1 MYRCISFDTIV
12 SDILYLFLYGGV
24 KRFSISVVCVSS
36 TFLSCQVR
44 ICPLWGLTFMREGVI
59 LYV

>member
-24 KRFSISVVCVSS
+24 KRLSIYVVCVSS
-36 TFLSCQVR
+36 TFLSCQVT
-44 ICPLWGLTFMREGVI
+44 ICPVCGRFLDMFLTFDA
-59 LYV
+59 